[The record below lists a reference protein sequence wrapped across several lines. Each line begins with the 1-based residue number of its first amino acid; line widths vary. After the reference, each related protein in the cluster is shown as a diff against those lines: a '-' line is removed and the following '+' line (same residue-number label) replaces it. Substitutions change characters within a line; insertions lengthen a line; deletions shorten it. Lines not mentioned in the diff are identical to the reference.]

1 MGKAK
6 APPFKASAT
15 PSLALL
21 LNPLAWLLWIL
32 DFLLWFALF
41 GWVKTLKQVMK
52 GPYSVEC
59 GGTAVRRK
67 TSALGGLSTS
77 PVPASEGDVRTTGA
91 LLKHVAKKYGS
102 YRAMGTRTFLGD
114 YKPEGAKFP
123 LKKFGETNWI
133 TFQELH
139 DRSMRFGAALVDKS
153 VGMKPLPPGCDLEKI
168 KGPHTVLLFEDTS
181 AEWMICALGALSQ
194 SLVVATSYATLG
206 IDAVGEAINESH
218 VPVVVANRKQVAKV
232 CGLKDR
238 CPSLKTIVYTE
249 VNVAPADQT
258 APPDAAKGVRALALE
273 DALALGD
280 SVLGAT
286 SEPTLDPKQVAV
298 IMYTSGSTGK
308 PKGVMLKHESIL
320 SSISGCM
327 EVLGP
332 VSSPGDNYLGYL
344 PQAHILEFCAE
355 LTCLTLGM
363 NIGYADPRTLT
374 STGAVRERP
383 DGTINRTPSDVHPP
397 GAIQEFKP
405 TFMAGVPKVWD
416 ILKKGME
423 DKVAEMSFLKKLVF
437 EICFVG
443 RAYALRQHRDSPLL
457 KLLVFKK
464 FSAMLGG
471 NLKGTISG
479 GGAIAS
485 EVQTFVR
492 TAFSA
497 PAVQGYALTE
507 TCCSATIQPMDDNNL
522 DGVAGPPLTSVE
534 IRLESCDINDR
545 DGKPYLSTDKS
556 HYGKPCCGRGEV
568 QMKGPPLTAGY
579 FKQPDKTAEVFTA
592 DGWFRSGDVGVWRP
606 DGMLMIVDRLKN
618 LIKLKGGEYI
628 AIESMEKEYST
639 SPYVSGANG
648 GLLCYGDSD
657 MDRPVAFVVADEK
670 KLQQYADENGIS
682 YASFEALCA
691 DEAMNTEVLRSL
703 VAAGKAGKLGS
714 NEILAG
720 VLLLPGTGAKETIP
734 PAFEDPWTP
743 ENGML
748 TASNKLQRKPII
760 KEYGAKGRMEALKA
774 KGIK

>member
-123 LKKFGETNWI
+123 LKKFGETTWI

-139 DRSMRFGAALVDKS
+139 DRSTRFGAALVDKS
-153 VGMKPLPPGCDLEKI
+153 VGMKPLPPGCDVEKVT
-168 KGPHTVLLFEDTS
+168 GPHTVLLFEDTS

-232 CGLKDR
+232 CGLKAR

-249 VNVAPADQT
+249 VNVAPADQG

-280 SVLGAT
+280 S
-286 SEPTLDPKQVAV
+286 
-298 IMYTSGSTGK
+298 
-308 PKGVMLKHESIL
+308 
-320 SSISGCM
+320 
-327 EVLGP
+327 
-332 VSSPGDNYLGYL
+332 
-344 PQAHILEFCAE
+344 AHILEFCAE

-383 DGTINRTPSDVHPP
+383 DGTINRAPSDVHPP

-556 HYGKPCCGRGEV
+556 HYGAPCCGRGEV

-606 DGMLMIVDRLKN
+606 DGMLVIVDRLKN

-670 KLQQYADENGIS
+670 KLQQYADEHGIA

-691 DEAMNTEVLRSL
+691 DEAMNAEVLRSL

>member
-1 MGKAK
+1 
-6 APPFKASAT
+6 
-15 PSLALL
+15 
-21 LNPLAWLLWIL
+21 
-32 DFLLWFALF
+32 
-41 GWVKTLKQVMK
+41 
-52 GPYSVEC
+52 
-59 GGTAVRRK
+59 
-67 TSALGGLSTS
+67 
-77 PVPASEGDVRTTGA
+77 
-91 LLKHVAKKYGS
+91 
-102 YRAMGTRTFLGD
+102 
-114 YKPEGAKFP
+114 
-123 LKKFGETNWI
+123 
-133 TFQELH
+133 
-139 DRSMRFGAALVDKS
+139 
-153 VGMKPLPPGCDLEKI
+153 
-168 KGPHTVLLFEDTS
+168 
-181 AEWMICALGALSQ
+181 MICALGALSQ
-194 SLVVATSYATLG
+194 SLVVAASARAG
-206 IDAVGEAINESH
+206 HRAVGEAINESH

-232 CGLKDR
+232 CGLKAR

-249 VNVAPADQT
+249 VNVAPADQG

-286 SEPTLDPKQVAV
+286 SAPTLDPKQVAV

-308 PKGVMLKHESIL
+308 PKGRPHPRVLRGAHVPHARHEHRL
-320 SSISGCM
+320 R
-327 EVLGP
+327 GP
-332 VSSPGDNYLGYL
+332 
-344 PQAHILEFCAE
+344 
-355 LTCLTLGM
+355 
-363 NIGYADPRTLT
+363 ADTLT

-383 DGTINRTPSDVHPP
+383 DGTINRAPSDVHPP

-556 HYGKPCCGRGEV
+556 HYGAPCCGRGEV

-606 DGMLMIVDRLKN
+606 DGMLVIVDRLKN

-639 SPYVSGANG
+639 SPYVRASSGAT
-648 GLLCYGDSD
+648 
-657 MDRPVAFVVADEK
+657 R
-670 KLQQYADENGIS
+670 
-682 YASFEALCA
+682 SF
-691 DEAMNTEVLRSL
+691 
-703 VAAGKAGKLGS
+703 
-714 NEILAG
+714 AG